1 MVGSREKLP
10 EKTIEEIQQEAD
22 EKIGRATRLAREAK
36 RGKRHNN
43 LQDDSAVLDD
53 KPRDGAPMRRH
64 HPKFNSWCPT
74 H

>member
-36 RGKRHNN
+36 RGKRHSN
-43 LQDDSAVLDD
+43 LQDD
-53 KPRDGAPMRRH
+53 
-64 HPKFNSWCPT
+64 
-74 H
+74 